1 MTEFVA
7 ANIIPASIR
16 HDWVGGTERR
26 IAACDSP
33 DGNDRTEKTCAACS
47 LVKVTIHYPNSSFPG
62 REWITASGEKWV
74 GDATP
79 PCIPKNVAMQV
90 PIS

>member
-1 MTEFVA
+1 MKA
-7 ANIIPASIR
+7 AQISTAFR
-16 HDWVGGTERR
+16 HNWVDGTERR
-26 IAACDSP
+26 IPACDSS